1 MSEPRLRVRDAQGRR
16 VVPIN
21 KPIYTIG
28 RRSAADLQI
37 VSPDVSRDHAEITRE
52 ADRYVLH
59 DRGSQ
64 YGTFV
69 NGELATDHPLV
80 HGDRIRLGRSDA
92 VELVFLAGG
101 TETTVGDTTSGA
113 VDLRQIAGLLDSLRA
128 LGSGKALDEV
138 LTLVM
143 DAAIEVS
150 DADRGFIML
159 ADAQG
164 ELEFKIARTRGGVSL
179 PGTTFATSI
188 KIPREVFATGRTFD
202 DHFEG
207 DLANVHSETIALGIR
222 HVLCAALP
230 RVSYGDLH
238 LPAGTA
244 PRGKRIGVL
253 YLDAKERSTQRSQMA
268 RAALET
274 FATEAGLAIESAR
287 LYTEAAEKAHLER
300 ELRIAAEIQ
309 RSLLPDPRYV
319 GTGVEAAADS
329 VPCQAIGGD
338 FYDYLTL
345 SDGSFGFALGDV
357 AGKGP
362 PAALL
367 TAKLQGIF
375 TAQASSS
382 LSPAQTLAGVNQ
394 ALIRRAIEARF
405 ATMMY
410 GIVSPTG
417 TLTYCNAGHNPP
429 FLLTRSGA
437 VRRLDQG
444 GLVLGLFQHAA
455 YDEESLQLHPGDVLV
470 VFSDGVSEALN
481 AAGEEFGEDRILT
494 CLQPHLQDDPPA
506 LLARLLGVV
515 REFTKGAAQSDDVT
529 ALVLRY
535 SGTGA

>member
-1 MSEPRLRVRDAQGRR
+1 MSQPRLRVRDGQGRR
-16 VVPIN
+16 VVPID

-28 RRSAADLQI
+28 RRSASDLQI
-37 VSPDVSRDHAEITRE
+37 VSPDVSRDHAEITRA
-52 ADRYVLH
+52 ADRYVIH

-69 NGELATDHPLV
+69 NGETVTDRPLA
-80 HGDRIRLGRSDA
+80 HGDRIQLGRSDA
-92 VELVFLAGG
+92 VELVFLADGVESG
-101 TETTVGDTTSGA
+101 VSDTASG
-113 VDLRQIAGLLDSLRA
+113 VTDLRQIAGLLDSLRA

-143 DAAIEVS
+143 DAAIAVS

-159 ADAQG
+159 ADANG
-164 ELEFKIARTRGGVSL
+164 ELEFKIARTRGGVTL

-188 KIPREVFATGRTFD
+188 KIPREVFASGRTFD

-207 DLANVHSETIALGIR
+207 ELANVHLETMALGIR

-230 RVSYGDLH
+230 RVHYGNLS
-238 LPAGTA
+238 AGA
-244 PRGKRIGVL
+244 VPRSKRIGVL
-253 YLDAKERSTQRSQMA
+253 YLDAKERSASHSRMTRTT
-268 RAALET
+268 LET

-287 LYTEAAEKAHLER
+287 LYTESAEKLRLER

-309 RSLLPDPRYV
+309 RSLLPEPRYV
-319 GTGVEAAADS
+319 GAGVEAAADS

-338 FYDYLTL
+338 FFDYLTL
-345 SDGSFGFALGDV
+345 PDGSFGFALGDV

-375 TAQASSS
+375 TARALSSHG
-382 LSPAQTLAGVNQ
+382 PAETMATVNQ
-394 ALIRRAIEARF
+394 ALLRRAIEARF

-410 GIVSPTG
+410 GIISPTG
-417 TLTYCNAGHNPP
+417 TLAYCNAGHNPP
-429 FLLTRSGA
+429 MLLSRGV
-437 VRRLDQG
+437 VRRLECG

-455 YDEESLQLHPGDVLV
+455 YDEESLQLQPDDVLV
-470 VFSDGVSEALN
+470 VFSDGVSEALS

-494 CLQPHLQDDPPA
+494 CVQPHLQDDPPA
-506 LLARLLGVV
+506 LLAQLFAVV
-515 REFTKGAAQSDDVT
+515 REFTKGALQNDDVT

-535 SGTGA
+535 SGAPA

>member
-1 MSEPRLRVRDAQGRR
+1 MNQPRLRVRDGQGRR
-16 VVPIN
+16 VVAID

-28 RRSAADLQI
+28 RRSSSDLQI
-37 VSPDVSRDHAEITRE
+37 VSPDVSRDHAEITRA
-52 ADRYVLH
+52 ADRYVIH

-69 NGELATDHPLV
+69 NGETVTERPLE
-80 HGDRIRLGRSDA
+80 HGDRVRLGRSDA
-92 VELVFLAGG
+92 VELVFLTDGVDSG
-101 TETTVGDTTSGA
+101 VSDTASG
-113 VDLRQIAGLLDSLRA
+113 VTDLRQVAALLDSLRA

-143 DAAIEVS
+143 DAAIDVS

-159 ADAQG
+159 ADAHG
-164 ELEFKIARTRGGVSL
+164 ELEFKIARTKGGVTL
-179 PGTTFATSI
+179 PGNTFATSI

-202 DHFEG
+202 DRFEG
-207 DLANVHSETIALGIR
+207 ELANVHLETMALGIR

-230 RVSYGDLH
+230 RVYYGNLY
-238 LPAGTA
+238 LPAGAA
-244 PRGKRIGVL
+244 PRSKRIGVL
-253 YLDAKERSTQRSQMA
+253 YLDAKERSTQQSRMT
-268 RAALET
+268 RTALET

-287 LYTEAAEKAHLER
+287 LYTEATEKARLER

-309 RSLLPDPRYV
+309 RSLLPEPRYV
-319 GTGVEAAADS
+319 GAGVEAAADS

-338 FYDYLTL
+338 FFDYLTL

-367 TAKLQGIF
+367 AAKLQGIF

-382 LSPAQTLAGVNQ
+382 LSAAETMAGVNQ

-455 YDEESLQLHPGDVLV
+455 YDEESLQLYSGDVLV
-470 VFSDGVSEALN
+470 VFSDGVSEALS
-481 AAGEEFGEDRILT
+481 ASGEEFGEDRILT
-494 CLQPHLQDDPPA
+494 CFQPYIQDDPPA

-515 REFTKGAAQSDDVT
+515 HEFTKGAVQSDDVT

-535 SGTGA
+535 SGAGA

>member
-1 MSEPRLRVRDAQGRR
+1 M
-16 VVPIN
+16 PIN
-21 KPIYTIG
+21 KPLYTIG
-28 RRSAADLQI
+28 RRSVADLQI

-64 YGTFV
+64 HGTFV
-69 NGELATDHPLV
+69 NGEPATNHPLV

-92 VELVFLAGG
+92 VELVFLAEG
-101 TETTVGDTTSGA
+101 TETAVGDTTSSGGIE
-113 VDLRQIAGLLDSLRA
+113 LRQIAGLLDRLRA

-164 ELEFKIARTRGGVSL
+164 ELEFKIARNRGRVSL
-179 PGTTFATSI
+179 PGHTFATST

-207 DLANVHSETIALGIR
+207 DLANVHLETIALGIR

-230 RVSYGDLH
+230 RVYYGQPS
-238 LPAGTA
+238 LPAGTT
-244 PRGKRIGVL
+244 PRSQRIGVL
-253 YLDAKERSTQRSQMA
+253 YLDTKERSAQRSRMT
-268 RAALET
+268 RTALEG

-287 LYTEAAEKAHLER
+287 LYTEAAEKARLER

-309 RSLLPDPRYV
+309 RSLLPEPRYV
-319 GTGVEAAADS
+319 GTGVDAAADS
-329 VPCQAIGGD
+329 LPCQAIGGD
-338 FYDYLTL
+338 FFDYLTL

-375 TAQASSS
+375 SAQAWSS
-382 LSPAQTLAGVNQ
+382 LSPAQTMAGVNQ

-405 ATMMY
+405 ATMLY

-437 VRRLDQG
+437 VQRLDQG

-455 YDEESLQLHPGDVLV
+455 YDEESLQLHSGDVLV
-470 VFSDGVSEALN
+470 VFSDGVSEALSV
-481 AAGEEFGEDRILT
+481 AGEEFGEDRILT

-506 LLARLLGVV
+506 LLARLLAVV
-515 REFTKGAAQSDDVT
+515 REFTKGAVQSDDVT

-535 SGTGA
+535 VGSPVKQVAAVRSGAAVVAG